1 MILVKNFYQVLEELL
16 EFEDYELV
24 FSGKGKI
31 VGRCDDEIRSLIVA
45 GDRVKDSD
53 LEELRESEGEKI
65 LVVFEDIDP
74 KMKEE
79 IPSDVEI
86 WDREVLVQKVGE
98 MKLEKAIM
106 EGIAEGEKGL
116 FGPDDDFS
124 FNIEERKKETTLK
137 PILNFNQISELGEKQ
152 VKGFK
157 YRLELVPHH
166 LFYYKVWWDEDE
178 ITHGKLY
185 LNGISGKRNFWE
197 KRFDRVSDIKRSH
210 IKLEPNISKEDST
223 EKALAA
229 IKDRHS
235 VEMEEKWEEE
245 GVTIVEKSED
255 APSKENIE
263 LKDVG
268 IVYVPMWA
276 VEGTEG
282 IVVINAAT
290 GKIERKM

>member
-1 MILVKNFYQVLEELL
+1 MISVKNFYQVLEELL
-16 EFEDYELV
+16 EYENYDLV

-31 VGRCDDEIRSLIVA
+31 VGRTEDRIRSLIVA
-45 GDRVKDSD
+45 GNRVKDSD

-74 KMKEE
+74 NLEKE
-79 IPSDVEI
+79 IPPDVEI
-86 WDREVLVQKVGE
+86 WDRNILVEKIGE
-98 MKLEKAIM
+98 MKLEKSIM

-116 FGPDDDFS
+116 VGPDDDL
-124 FNIEERKKETTLK
+124 NLDIKKKEATLK
-137 PILNFNQISELGEKQ
+137 PILDFNHISELGEKQ

-157 YRLELVPHH
+157 YRLELVPHY
-166 LFYYKVWWDEDE
+166 FFKYNIWWDEDE
-178 ITHGKLY
+178 VTEGWLY
-185 LNGISGKRNFWE
+185 LNGISGKRNFWDKSFE
-197 KRFDRVSDIKRSH
+197 TVPDIKRSH
-210 IKLEPNISKEDST
+210 IKLEPNISKDESI

-229 IKDRHS
+229 VKERHS
-235 VEMEEKWEEE
+235 VEMEERWEEE

-255 APSKENIE
+255 SPSKENIE
-263 LKDVG
+263 IKEGG